1 MKALNVDDRD
11 ENLYFL
17 ETVLRAAGF
26 EVLNAHNGVEALALL
41 DREKV
46 DLIVSDVLMPQ
57 MDGFLLCREVRR
69 RPDTAD
75 VPFVFYTGSYTD
87 TRDAELAERIGAT
100 AYLIKPMEPA
110 VLADTLRKAAEQGAA
125 RPLGAGLEDESS
137 YFRSFS
143 ESIVR
148 KLEEK
153 AREYEMLSR
162 RLQGAFDEKV
172 KEVADRLHVEDT
184 LRLSEERYR
193 AVVSSLAEG
202 ILLAD
207 GAGQIVA
214 CNDSAARILGLPKS
228 QLLVS
233 TLSEPL
239 WTTLRGDGT
248 PMPAGEHPL
257 GRCLRTGES
266 SDGAV
271 LGVQRPGAPTIWVS
285 ANVRPCLRDARN
297 AVTLAVMSIAD
308 ITAQRAALER
318 IEQQAHMIDQAN
330 DAIVICAADGTL
342 RYWNKGAERLYGWTE
357 AEALGRRD
365 LALFA
370 QPQAQLGSPLARAL
384 DQKSLEGEFHHRT
397 KDGREIIVS
406 GRLTAVRSGEG
417 SADAVL
423 ASYIDVTEKKQLE
436 EKFLRAQRL
445 ESIGILAGGVA
456 HDLNNILAPILLAV
470 PIVRMRVSDPQGLM
484 LLDTVEASANRGAQ
498 IVRQILT
505 FSRGL
510 RTERIVIQARHLLKE
525 IAELIQETF
534 PRNIEIET
542 DLPRSL
548 WTIEA
553 DTTQMHQVFMNLC
566 VNARDA
572 MSKGGTLTLAG
583 ENVTLDENS
592 ASRFVGGH
600 PGRFVRLSVVDTGC
614 GIPPDLMKR
623 VFEPFFTT
631 KDPGKGTGLGLSTAR
646 SIVEQHDGF
655 MGVDSRVGQGT
666 RFDIYLPAI
675 VSAEEDTP
683 VLSRD
688 LPHGKGQLVIVVDDE
703 FALRHISESL
713 LTAHDYRVLTADSG
727 QQGLA
732 LVRANLAEVA
742 LVITD
747 LLMPGMSGV
756 ELIQLLRGQKPSLKI
771 VAISGTVSPGGE
783 NKPPPGII
791 VDAFLNK
798 PFSAEQLLLTVN
810 EVLAD

>member
-1 MKALNVDDRD
+1 MKALNVDDKD

-17 ETVLRAAGF
+17 ETVLRASGF
-26 EVLNAHNGVEALALL
+26 EVINAHNGVEALALL
-41 DREKV
+41 DEHRV

-69 RPDTAD
+69 RADTAA

-87 TRDAELAERIGAT
+87 TRDAEFAARLGAT
-100 AYLIKPMEPA
+100 LYLIKPMEPA
-110 VLADTLRKAAEQGAA
+110 TLAETLRRTAEQGVN
-125 RPLGAGLEDESS
+125 RPPGAHLEDESS
-137 YFRSFS
+137 YLRGFS
-143 ESIVR
+143 ESVVR
-148 KLEEK
+148 QLGEK
-153 AREYEMLSR
+153 AKEYDMLSQ

-184 LRLSEERYR
+184 LRLNEERYR

-202 ILLAD
+202 IVLAD
-207 GAGQIVA
+207 HAGQIVA
-214 CNDSAARILGLPKS
+214 CNDSASHILGIPKS

-233 TLSEPL
+233 NLREPL
-239 WTTLRGDGT
+239 WTTLRENGAA
-248 PMPAGEHPL
+248 MPPDEHPL
-257 GRCLRTGES
+257 LRCLRTGES

-271 LGVQRPGAPTIWVS
+271 LGVQRPGQSVTWVS

-297 AVTLAVMSIAD
+297 AVSLAVLSIAD
-308 ITAQRAALER
+308 ITTQREAQER
-318 IEQQAHMIDQAN
+318 IKQQANMIDQSH
-330 DAIVICAADGTL
+330 DAIVICDADGTV
-342 RYWNKGAERLYGWTE
+342 RYWNMGAERLYGWTE
-357 AEALGRRD
+357 AEVLGRRD
-365 LALFA
+365 AALFA
-370 QPQAQLGSPLARAL
+370 LPQAQIGSPVKRAL
-384 DQKSLEGEFHHRT
+384 AEQAFEGEFCHTT
-397 KDGREIIVS
+397 KDGRNLVVQ
-406 GRLTAVRSGEG
+406 GRLSAVRSGKG

-423 ASYIDVTEKKQLE
+423 AFYFDITEKKQLE

-542 DLPRSL
+542 DLPRTL

-572 MSKGGTLTLAG
+572 MPQGGPLLLAG
-583 ENVTLDENS
+583 ENVELDQ
-592 ASRFVGGH
+592 AAAAKFAKGR
-600 PGRFVRLSVVDTGC
+600 PGRFVRLSVTDAGS
-614 GIPPDLMKR
+614 GIPPELMVR

-655 MGVDSRVGQGT
+655 MNVESRIGKGT

-675 VSAEEDTP
+675 VSAEEDAP
-683 VLSRD
+683 VLSRG

-732 LVRANLAEVA
+732 LVRANQAEVA

-747 LLMPGMSGV
+747 LLMPGMSGI
-756 ELIQLLRGQKPSLKI
+756 ELIQMLRGLKPSLKF
-771 VAISGTVSPGGE
+771 VAISGTVSTSGE
-783 NKPPPGII
+783 NKPPAGIL

-798 PFSAEQLLLTVN
+798 PFSAEHLLLTVH
-810 EVLAD
+810 EVLSE